1 MADLR
6 QATDIGPTYRFLLTD
21 PAASFA
27 VEPGVTSWRDR
38 DWLDA
43 AGDAGWIAGV
53 FETEADR
60 LTGRMSWP
68 SG

>member
-6 QATDIGPTYRFLLTD
+6 QATDIAPTFRSVLAD
-21 PAASFA
+21 PAARFA
-27 VEPGVTSWRDR
+27 VKAVVTSWRDR

-43 AGDAGWIAGV
+43 AGDARVIARV
-53 FETEADR
+53 FEAEADR
-60 LTGRMSWP
+60 LMGRVSWP